1 MGRTGE
7 GNHGEEYIE
16 REQHREKHEGTI
28 QQIFF
33 SGLRPENGGDP
44 KIEKK
49 GSFFGIKNVKN
60 FESGIHIFFLKN
72 FSTHQCGRKGT
83 LH

>member
-1 MGRTGE
+1 MG
-7 GNHGEEYIE
+7 
-16 REQHREKHEGTI
+16 GTKPAK
-28 QQIFF
+28 FF
-33 SGLRPENGGDP
+33 RCKKKNNNSKFPKKSGLRPGNKGGL

-49 GSFFGIKNVKN
+49 VVFFGIKNVKN
-60 FESGIHIFFLKN
+60 FKSEIQFFFLKN